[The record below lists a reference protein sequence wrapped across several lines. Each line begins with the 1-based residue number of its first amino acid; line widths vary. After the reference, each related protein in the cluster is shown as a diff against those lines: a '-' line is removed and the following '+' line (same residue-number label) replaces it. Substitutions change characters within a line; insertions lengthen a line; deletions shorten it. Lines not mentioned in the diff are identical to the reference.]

1 MYQLYEDIYQDTLQI
16 KIANER
22 GVSYLVGLAELLA
35 LHLVGDEE
43 VDVQKVSVF
52 QRALRRGC
60 PHHGQ
65 RQGRTGSQS
74 QDEQAYR

>member
-1 MYQLYEDIYQDTLQI
+1 MYEDIYQDTLQI

-43 VDVQKVSVF
+43 VNVQEVTVF
-52 QRALRRGC
+52 QWALRRGC

-65 RQGRTGSQS
+65 RQGRPGSQS
-74 QDEQAYR
+74 KDEQAYR